1 MCRAIYRNRE
11 GFILKTDMTTAQHQS
26 GRRNTRDEF
35 SLVSSRIH
43 LLLAWLGS
51 VVTDSHGYTA
61 ALTFITEVN
70 KVEPCNYLFL
80 FLNLFYNQLILP
92 FRKMEKDLFLDYQ
105 CWWSYWS

>member
-35 SLVSSRIH
+35 SLVSSRI
-43 LLLAWLGS
+43 LALLAWLGS
-51 VVTDSHGYTA
+51 VVTVVTDSHGYTA

-70 KVEPCNYLFL
+70 KVEP
-80 FLNLFYNQLILP
+80 
-92 FRKMEKDLFLDYQ
+92 
-105 CWWSYWS
+105 